1 MASPQA
7 TSKPTQAQAP
17 DDAALVERAKNHDD
31 SAFEELVRRYH
42 HTVYRLALTMTKNPR
57 DAEEVTQETFLNLY
71 RKLDTFRGESKFSS
85 WLYRVT
91 ANFALMRLRKQRR
104 QPQVLLDDLLP
115 QFYENGRFEK
125 PASDWS
131 ERADRQFENRELG
144 EKINH
149 AISELPEKYRIIL
162 VLRDVENLSNEEIA
176 VTLGMSVPAV
186 KSVLHRSRLFVREAL
201 NKYFEGRAGGGGAR

>member
-1 MASPQA
+1 MASPQLA
-7 TSKPTQAQAP
+7 KQEPES
-17 DDAALVERAKNHDD
+17 DDLALVERAKAHDD
-31 SAFEELVRRYH
+31 HAFEELVRRYH
-42 HTVYRLALTMTKNPR
+42 SQVYRLALTVTKNPR

-115 QFYENGRFEK
+115 QFYENSGKNDK

-144 EKINH
+144 SKINT
-149 AISELPEKYRIIL
+149 AIADLPEKYRIIL

-176 VTLGMSVPAV
+176 QTLGMSVPAV
-186 KSVLHRSRLFVREAL
+186 KSILHRSRLFVREAL
-201 NKYFEGRAGGGGAR
+201 SKYFDGDAGTGGAR